1 MNTYKKSWEKYITN
15 DNSANKPSV
24 LLRKVG
30 KVSRNT
36 VGEKKLTNIQK
47 KMFFNEKDSEKTH

>member
-1 MNTYKKSWEKYITN
+1 MNTYKKSWEKYMTN
-15 DNSANKPSV
+15 DKHANKPSV
-24 LLRKVG
+24 LLRKVC

-47 KMFFNEKDSEKTH
+47 KMFFNE